1 MIKQVKQCK
10 GEDSDYVE
18 ERCTKCGKRMTNVKY
33 IYYDLH
39 SGNYVCKTCDNKYS
53 LNAVPCDSLD

>member
-1 MIKQVKQCK
+1 MTQQVKQCK

-18 ERCTKCGKRMTNVKY
+18 ERCTKCGKRMMSVNY
-33 IYYDLH
+33 IYYDLN

-53 LNAVPCDSLD
+53 LNAVLCAEI